1 MGTNITDKVQ
11 SAFETT
17 CLKYG
22 TILKTGFEPWAN
34 DDRYSIHETNQ
45 VMCFMESYKSIAVE
59 RCITWVELSIP
70 YVTIDNN
77 GVEHKKTNHLDGF
90 IIDGYNVFFIEAK
103 RFSRKNKK
111 IDELG
116 NDLSAIIDFGKNK
129 IAIEQFM
136 NRLPDKA
143 NKQKYNFYCILLAD
157 VWNYRNKRKN
167 EAKRI
172 DIDWEKI
179 VEDYGNKNS
188 DNVTHL
194 KHDIKEVYDS
204 NYNLAYALFN
214 LNCVKS
220 VV

>member
-1 MGTNITDKVQ
+1 MGTNITDKVK
-11 SAFETT
+11 SAFNTT
-17 CLKYG
+17 CDEYG
-22 TILKTGFEPWAN
+22 RIFKTGFEPWAN
-34 DDRYSIHETNQ
+34 DERYSIHETNQ
-45 VMCFMESYKSIAVE
+45 VMNFMKSYKSIADDG
-59 RCITWVELSIP
+59 CITWAELSVP

-116 NDLSAIIDFGKNK
+116 DDLSAIIDFYKDRAAK
-129 IAIEQFM
+129 EQFM

-172 DIDWEKI
+172 DIDWKQI
-179 VEDYGNKNS
+179 VGDYGNKNS
-188 DNVTHL
+188 DNITYL
-194 KHDIKEVYDS
+194 NCDIKEVYDS

>member
-11 SAFETT
+11 SAFDTT
-17 CLKYG
+17 CDEYG
-22 TILKTGFEPWAN
+22 RIFKTGFEPWAN
-34 DDRYSIHETNQ
+34 DERYSIHETNQ
-45 VMCFMESYKSIAVE
+45 VMNFMKSYKSIADDG
-59 RCITWVELSIP
+59 CITWAELSVP

-143 NKQKYNFYCILLAD
+143 NKQNYNFYCILLAD

-167 EAKRI
+167 ETKRV
-172 DIDWEKI
+172 DIDWKKI
-179 VEDYGNKNS
+179 VKDYTNNSGNITDLNC
-188 DNVTHL
+188 N
-194 KHDIKEVYDS
+194 IKEVYDS

-214 LNCVKS
+214 LNCFKS
-220 VV
+220 LV

>member
-11 SAFETT
+11 SAFKTT
-17 CLKYG
+17 CDEYG
-22 TILKTGFEPWAN
+22 RIFKTGFEPWAN
-34 DDRYSIHETNQ
+34 DERYSIHETNQ
-45 VMCFMESYKSIAVE
+45 VMNFMKSYKSIADDG
-59 RCITWVELSIP
+59 CITWAELSVP

-172 DIDWEKI
+172 DIDWKQI
-179 VEDYGNKNS
+179 VGDYGNKNS
-188 DNVTHL
+188 DNITYL
-194 KHDIKEVYDS
+194 NCDIKEVYDS

>member
-11 SAFETT
+11 SAFDTT
-17 CLKYG
+17 CDEYG
-22 TILKTGFEPWAN
+22 RIFKTGFEPWAN
-34 DDRYSIHETNQ
+34 DERYSIHETNQ
-45 VMCFMESYKSIAVE
+45 VMNFMKSYKSIADDG
-59 RCITWVELSIP
+59 CITWAELSIP

-77 GVEHKKTNHLDGF
+77 GVEHKKTNHLDGL

-143 NKQKYNFYCILLAD
+143 NKQNYNFYCILLAD

-167 EAKRI
+167 ETKRV
-172 DIDWEKI
+172 DIDWKKI
-179 VEDYGNKNS
+179 VKDYTNNSGNITDLNC
-188 DNVTHL
+188 N
-194 KHDIKEVYDS
+194 IKEVYDS

-214 LNCVKS
+214 LNCFKS
-220 VV
+220 LV

>member
-45 VMCFMESYKSIAVE
+45 VMNFMKSYKSIADDG
-59 RCITWVELSIP
+59 CITWAELSVP

-116 NDLSAIIDFGKNK
+116 DDLSAIIDFYKDRAAK
-129 IAIEQFM
+129 EQFM

-172 DIDWEKI
+172 DIDWKKI
-179 VEDYGNKNS
+179 AYDYGNKNS
-188 DNVTHL
+188 DNITYL
-194 KHDIKEVYDS
+194 NCDIKEVYDS

-214 LNCVKS
+214 LNCFKS

>member
-11 SAFETT
+11 SAFKTT
-17 CLKYG
+17 CDEYG
-22 TILKTGFEPWAN
+22 RIFKTGFEPWAN
-34 DDRYSIHETNQ
+34 DERYSIHETNQ
-45 VMCFMESYKSIAVE
+45 VMNFMKSYKSIADDG
-59 RCITWVELSIP
+59 CITWAELSVP

-116 NDLSAIIDFGKNK
+116 DDLSAIIDFCKDRAAK
-129 IAIEQFM
+129 EQFM

-172 DIDWEKI
+172 DIDWKQI
-179 VEDYGNKNS
+179 VGDYGNKNS
-188 DNVTHL
+188 DNITYL
-194 KHDIKEVYDS
+194 NCDIKEVYDS

>member
-1 MGTNITDKVQ
+1 MN
-11 SAFETT
+11 
-17 CLKYG
+17 
-22 TILKTGFEPWAN
+22 
-34 DDRYSIHETNQ
+34 
-45 VMCFMESYKSIAVE
+45 FMKSYKSSADDG
-59 RCITWVELSIP
+59 CITWAELSAP

-116 NDLSAIIDFGKNK
+116 DDLSAIIDFGKDRAAK
-129 IAIEQFM
+129 EQFM

-143 NKQKYNFYCILLAD
+143 NKQNYNFYCILLAD

-167 EAKRI
+167 ETKRI
-172 DIDWEKI
+172 EIDWKKI
-179 VEDYGNKNS
+179 VKDYTNNNSGNITDLNC
-188 DNVTHL
+188 N
-194 KHDIKEVYDS
+194 IKEVYDS

-214 LNCVKS
+214 LNCFKS
-220 VV
+220 LV

>member
-11 SAFETT
+11 SAFDTT
-17 CLKYG
+17 CDEYG
-22 TILKTGFEPWAN
+22 RIFKTGFEPWAN
-34 DDRYSIHETNQ
+34 DERYSIHETNQ
-45 VMCFMESYKSIAVE
+45 VMNFMKSYKSIADDG
-59 RCITWVELSIP
+59 CITWAELSIP

-77 GVEHKKTNHLDGF
+77 GVEHKKTNHLDGL

-143 NKQKYNFYCILLAD
+143 NKQNYNFYCILLAD

-167 EAKRI
+167 ETKRV
-172 DIDWEKI
+172 DIDWKKI
-179 VEDYGNKNS
+179 VKDYTNNNSGNITDLNC
-188 DNVTHL
+188 N
-194 KHDIKEVYDS
+194 IKEVYDS

-214 LNCVKS
+214 LNCFKS
-220 VV
+220 LV

>member
-11 SAFETT
+11 SAFDTT
-17 CLKYG
+17 CDEYG
-22 TILKTGFEPWAN
+22 RIFKTGFEPWAN

-45 VMCFMESYKSIAVE
+45 VMNFMKSYKSIADDG
-59 RCITWVELSIP
+59 CITWAELSIP

-77 GVEHKKTNHLDGF
+77 GVEHKKTNHLDGL

-116 NDLSAIIDFGKNK
+116 SDLSAIIDFGKNK

-143 NKQKYNFYCILLAD
+143 NKQNYNFYCILLAD

-167 EAKRI
+167 ETKRV
-172 DIDWEKI
+172 DIDWKKI
-179 VEDYGNKNS
+179 VKDYTNNNSGNITDLNC
-188 DNVTHL
+188 N
-194 KHDIKEVYDS
+194 IKEVYDS

-214 LNCVKS
+214 LNCFKS
-220 VV
+220 LV

>member
-11 SAFETT
+11 SAFDTT
-17 CLKYG
+17 CDEYG
-22 TILKTGFEPWAN
+22 RIFKTGFEPWAN
-34 DDRYSIHETNQ
+34 DERYSIHETNQ
-45 VMCFMESYKSIAVE
+45 VMNFMKSYKSIADDG
-59 RCITWVELSIP
+59 CITWAELSIP

-77 GVEHKKTNHLDGF
+77 GVEHKKTNHLDGL

-172 DIDWEKI
+172 DIDWKKI
-179 VEDYGNKNS
+179 VKDYTNNSGNITDLNC
-188 DNVTHL
+188 N
-194 KHDIKEVYDS
+194 IKEVYDS

-214 LNCVKS
+214 LNCFKS
-220 VV
+220 LV

>member
-11 SAFETT
+11 SAFDTT
-17 CLKYG
+17 CDEYG
-22 TILKTGFEPWAN
+22 RIFKTGFEPWAN

-45 VMCFMESYKSIAVE
+45 VMNFMKSYKSIADDG
-59 RCITWVELSIP
+59 CITWAELSVP

-77 GVEHKKTNHLDGF
+77 GVEHKMTNHLDGF

-116 NDLSAIIDFGKNK
+116 DDLSAIIDFCKDRAAK
-129 IAIEQFM
+129 EQFM

-172 DIDWEKI
+172 DIDWKKI
-179 VEDYGNKNS
+179 VDDYGNKNS
-188 DNVTHL
+188 DNITRL
-194 KHDIKEVYDS
+194 NRDIKEVYDS

>member
-45 VMCFMESYKSIAVE
+45 VMYFMESYKSIAVE

-70 YVTIDNN
+70 YVTIGNN

-116 NDLSAIIDFGKNK
+116 DDLSAIIDFCKDRAAK
-129 IAIEQFM
+129 EQFM

-143 NKQKYNFYCILLAD
+143 NKQNYNFYCILLAD
-157 VWNYRNKRKN
+157 VWNYRNKRKMKPN
-167 EAKRI
+167 ELISTGKKLL
-172 DIDWEKI
+172 KI
-179 VEDYGNKNS
+179 IP
-188 DNVTHL
+188 TTTQA
-194 KHDIKEVYDS
+194 I
-204 NYNLAYALFN
+204 
-214 LNCVKS
+214 
-220 VV
+220 

>member
-11 SAFETT
+11 SAFDTT
-17 CLKYG
+17 CDEYG
-22 TILKTGFEPWAN
+22 RIFKTGFEPWAN

-45 VMCFMESYKSIAVE
+45 VMNFMKSYKSIADDG
-59 RCITWVELSIP
+59 CITWAELSIP

-77 GVEHKKTNHLDGF
+77 GVEHKKTNHLDGL

-116 NDLSAIIDFGKNK
+116 SDLSAIIDFGKNK

-143 NKQKYNFYCILLAD
+143 NKQNYNFYCILLAD

-167 EAKRI
+167 ETKRV
-172 DIDWEKI
+172 DIDWKKI
-179 VEDYGNKNS
+179 VKDYTNNNSGNITDLNC
-188 DNVTHL
+188 N
-194 KHDIKEVYDS
+194 IKEVYDS

-214 LNCVKS
+214 LNCF
-220 VV
+220 

>member
-11 SAFETT
+11 SAFDTT
-17 CLKYG
+17 CDEYG
-22 TILKTGFEPWAN
+22 RIFKTGFEPWAN
-34 DDRYSIHETNQ
+34 DERYSIHETNQ
-45 VMCFMESYKSIAVE
+45 VMNFMKSYKSIADDG
-59 RCITWVELSIP
+59 CITWAELSIP

-77 GVEHKKTNHLDGF
+77 GVEHKKTNHLDGL

-116 NDLSAIIDFGKNK
+116 SDLSAIIDFGKNK

-143 NKQKYNFYCILLAD
+143 NKQNYNFYCILLAD

-167 EAKRI
+167 ETKRV
-172 DIDWEKI
+172 DIDWKKI
-179 VEDYGNKNS
+179 VKDYTNNNSGNITDLNC
-188 DNVTHL
+188 N
-194 KHDIKEVYDS
+194 IKEVYDS

-214 LNCVKS
+214 LNCFKS
-220 VV
+220 LV

>member
-45 VMCFMESYKSIAVE
+45 VMCFMESYKSSAIE

-70 YVTIDNN
+70 YVTIGNN

-116 NDLSAIIDFGKNK
+116 NDLSAIIDFCKNK
-129 IAIEQFM
+129 KAIEQFM

-179 VEDYGNKNS
+179 VDDYGNKNS
-188 DNVTHL
+188 DNITCL
-194 KHDIKEVYDS
+194 NRDIKEVYDS

>member
-1 MGTNITDKVQ
+1 METNITDKVQ
-11 SAFETT
+11 SAFKTT
-17 CLKYG
+17 CDEYG
-22 TILKTGFEPWAN
+22 RIFKTGFEPWAN
-34 DDRYSIHETNQ
+34 DERYSIHETNQ
-45 VMCFMESYKSIAVE
+45 VMNFMKSYKSSADDG
-59 RCITWVELSIP
+59 CITWAELSVP

-116 NDLSAIIDFGKNK
+116 DDLSAIIDFGKDRAAK
-129 IAIEQFM
+129 EQFM

-143 NKQKYNFYCILLAD
+143 NKQNYNFYCILLAD

-167 EAKRI
+167 ETKRI
-172 DIDWEKI
+172 EIDWKKI
-179 VEDYGNKNS
+179 VKDYTNNNSGNIT
-188 DNVTHL
+188 DL
-194 KHDIKEVYDS
+194 KCDIKEVYDS

-214 LNCVKS
+214 LNCF
-220 VV
+220 

>member
-1 MGTNITDKVQ
+1 MGTNIKDKVQ

-34 DDRYSIHETNQ
+34 DERYSIHETNQ
-45 VMCFMESYKSIAVE
+45 VMYFMESYKSIAVE
-59 RCITWVELSIP
+59 RCITWAELSVP

-167 EAKRI
+167 ETKRI
-172 DIDWEKI
+172 EIDWKKI
-179 VEDYGNKNS
+179 VVDYSTKNS
-188 DNVTHL
+188 DNVTCL
-194 KHDIKEVYDS
+194 KRDIKEVYDS
-204 NYNLAYALFN
+204 NYNLAYALFK

>member
-11 SAFETT
+11 SAFKTT
-17 CLKYG
+17 CDEYG
-22 TILKTGFEPWAN
+22 RIFKTGFEPWAN
-34 DDRYSIHETNQ
+34 DERYSIHETNQ
-45 VMCFMESYKSIAVE
+45 VMNFMKSYKSIADDG
-59 RCITWVELSIP
+59 CITWAELSVP

-116 NDLSAIIDFGKNK
+116 DDLSAIIDFGKDRAAK
-129 IAIEQFM
+129 EQFM

-143 NKQKYNFYCILLAD
+143 KKQNYNFYCILLAD

-167 EAKRI
+167 ETKRI
-172 DIDWEKI
+172 DIDWKKI
-179 VEDYGNKNS
+179 VKDYTNNNSGNIT
-188 DNVTHL
+188 DL
-194 KHDIKEVYDS
+194 KRDIKEVYDS
-204 NYNLAYALFN
+204 NYNLAYALFY
-214 LNCVKS
+214 LDCFKS
-220 VV
+220 LV

>member
-1 MGTNITDKVQ
+1 MGTNITDKVK
-11 SAFETT
+11 SAFNTT
-17 CLKYG
+17 CDEYG
-22 TILKTGFEPWAN
+22 RIFKTGFEPWAN
-34 DDRYSIHETNQ
+34 DERYSIHETNQ
-45 VMCFMESYKSIAVE
+45 VMNFMKSYKSIADDG
-59 RCITWVELSIP
+59 CITWAELSVP

-90 IIDGYNVFFIEAK
+90 IIDGYNIFFIEAK

-116 NDLSAIIDFGKNK
+116 DDLSAIIDFYKDRAAK
-129 IAIEQFM
+129 EQFM

-172 DIDWEKI
+172 DIDWKQI
-179 VEDYGNKNS
+179 VGDYGNKNS
-188 DNVTHL
+188 DNITYL
-194 KHDIKEVYDS
+194 NCDIKEVYDS

>member
-1 MGTNITDKVQ
+1 MGTNIKDKVQ

-70 YVTIDNN
+70 YVTIGNN

-111 IDELG
+111 L
-116 NDLSAIIDFGKNK
+116 
-129 IAIEQFM
+129 M
-136 NRLPDKA
+136 NSVMICL
-143 NKQKYNFYCILLAD
+143 QLLTS
-157 VWNYRNKRKN
+157 V
-167 EAKRI
+167 RI
-172 DIDWEKI
+172 R
-179 VEDYGNKNS
+179 
-188 DNVTHL
+188 
-194 KHDIKEVYDS
+194 
-204 NYNLAYALFN
+204 
-214 LNCVKS
+214 
-220 VV
+220 

>member
-17 CLKYG
+17 CDEYDR
-22 TILKTGFEPWAN
+22 IFNTGFEPWAN

-45 VMCFMESYKSIAVE
+45 VMNFMKSYKSIADDG
-59 RCITWVELSIP
+59 CITWAELSVP

-116 NDLSAIIDFGKNK
+116 DDLSAIIDFCKDRAAK
-129 IAIEQFM
+129 EQFM

-172 DIDWEKI
+172 DIDWKQI
-179 VEDYGNKNS
+179 VDDYGNKNS
-188 DNVTHL
+188 GNITYL
-194 KHDIKEVYDS
+194 NCDIKEVYDS
-204 NYNLAYALFN
+204 NYNLAYAIFN

>member
-1 MGTNITDKVQ
+1 
-11 SAFETT
+11 
-17 CLKYG
+17 
-22 TILKTGFEPWAN
+22 
-34 DDRYSIHETNQ
+34 
-45 VMCFMESYKSIAVE
+45 MCFMESYKSIAVE
-59 RCITWVELSIP
+59 RCITWAELSVP

-116 NDLSAIIDFGKNK
+116 NDLSAIIDFGKDRAAK
-129 IAIEQFM
+129 EQFM

-179 VEDYGNKNS
+179 AYDYGNKNS
-188 DNVTHL
+188 DNITYL
-194 KHDIKEVYDS
+194 NCDIKEVYDS

-214 LNCVKS
+214 LNCFKS

>member
-11 SAFETT
+11 SAFDTT
-17 CLKYG
+17 CDEYG
-22 TILKTGFEPWAN
+22 RIFKTGFEPWAN
-34 DDRYSIHETNQ
+34 DERYSIHETNQ
-45 VMCFMESYKSIAVE
+45 VMNFMKSYKSIADDG
-59 RCITWVELSIP
+59 CITWAELSVP

-143 NKQKYNFYCILLAD
+143 NKQNYNFYCILLAD

-167 EAKRI
+167 ETKRV
-172 DIDWEKI
+172 DIDWKKI
-179 VEDYGNKNS
+179 VKDYTNNNSGNITDLNC
-188 DNVTHL
+188 N
-194 KHDIKEVYDS
+194 IKEVYDS

-214 LNCVKS
+214 LNCFKS
-220 VV
+220 LV